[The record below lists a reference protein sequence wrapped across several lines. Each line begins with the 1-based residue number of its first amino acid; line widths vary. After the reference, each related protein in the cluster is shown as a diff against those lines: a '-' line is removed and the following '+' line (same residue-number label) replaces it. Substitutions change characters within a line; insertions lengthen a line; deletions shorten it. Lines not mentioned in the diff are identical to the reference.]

1 MRILTYILILLI
13 ILFGISFAI
22 LNSQTVTVDYYF
34 RQSNLPLSLLLVITF
49 VFGSLLGMLVGLFL
63 LLKVKIRNHQLKQRL
78 KLADKEINNL
88 RNIPLQDKV

>member
-1 MRILTYILILLI
+1 MRILTYILLLLV

-49 VFGSLLGMLVGLFL
+49 VFGSLLGMLVGFFL
-63 LLKVKIRNHQLKQRL
+63 ILKVKIRNHQLKQRL
-78 KLADKEINNL
+78 KLAEKEVNNL